1 MQAQLTEK
9 PESIFHKSLQIH
21 MHITFNMHITFKT
34 GSK

>member
-21 MHITFNMHITFKT
+21 MHITLKQEANRV
-34 GSK
+34 